1 MALDDQPAQPP
12 LPGCLRVPSD
22 GWPGDSVEDP
32 ALDTAT
38 KTLREREPPSTQ
50 CLIARVMTKIIHDQ
64 VWPGSTLPFGGPTRA
79 LRIAERAASAVLRS
93 AADEVPGVT
102 TVSCRLARSDLFT
115 GVRVSM
121 TLTAEMNRP
130 LPETVG
136 LVRRSVADTCGHV
149 LGMVVTA
156 VDITVIEVHHA
167 SV

>member
-1 MALDDQPAQPP
+1 
-12 LPGCLRVPSD
+12 
-22 GWPGDSVEDP
+22 
-32 ALDTAT
+32 
-38 KTLREREPPSTQ
+38 
-50 CLIARVMTKIIHDQ
+50 MTNIVHGQ
-64 VWPGSTLPFGGPTRA
+64 VWPGPTLPLGDPTRA
-79 LRIAERAASAVLRS
+79 LRIAERAASAVLRR

-102 TVSCRLARSDLFT
+102 AVSCRLARSDLFM

-130 LPETVG
+130 LPETAG

-149 LGMVVTA
+149 LGTAVTD